1 MIRASFILFLVAA
14 AAVATVALMGEPGRA
29 HLDWMGWR
37 VEMTAAAAAL
47 LTLFSALLATILWRG
62 LIWVVEAPRRAARA
76 RAESKRQQGVEAL
89 SRGFLAVAAG
99 DGSEARRLAQKAADL
114 AEDAPALV
122 RVLAAQAA
130 EAAGDHV
137 AAKAAYNAM
146 LGFPEMRLAGL
157 RGLMQTAL
165 AEGDRLAAVRH
176 AETAF
181 GLARTARWAW
191 RALLE
196 SRLEAGDWASA
207 LDLAQSA
214 LDRKIV
220 PPVVAER
227 ARAALLAAS
236 AASLEGSE
244 DPRKRS
250 QALDFATQAV
260 KLKPDF
266 APGVVMAARL
276 LAADGKVA

>member
-1 MIRASFILFLVAA
+1 M
-14 AAVATVALMGEPGRA
+14 PP
-29 HLDWMGWR
+29 
-37 VEMTAAAAAL
+37 
-47 LTLFSALLATILWRG
+47 
-62 LIWVVEAPRRAARA
+62 PR
-76 RAESKRQQGVEAL
+76 Q
-89 SRGFLAVAAG
+89 
-99 DGSEARRLAQKAADL
+99 
-114 AEDAPALV
+114 
-122 RVLAAQAA
+122 
-130 EAAGDHV
+130 
-137 AAKAAYNAM
+137 AYNAM

-165 AEGDRLAAVRH
+165 AEGDKLTAVRH

-207 LDLAQSA
+207 LDLVQGA

-220 PPVVAER
+220 PPIVAER

-236 AASLEGSE
+236 AASLEGADE
-244 DPRKRS
+244 PRKRA
-250 QALDFATQAV
+250 QALDFAAQAA

-276 LAADGKVA
+276 LAADGKVAKAGQLIEAAWKRRRIRPCGWPIAT

>member
-1 MIRASFILFLVAA
+1 MIRVSLILFFVAVV
-14 AAVATVALMGEPGRA
+14 AVATLALMGEPGRA
-29 HLDWMGWR
+29 QLDWMGWR

-47 LTLFSALLATILWRG
+47 LTLFSALAATVHWRG
-62 LIWVVEAPRRAARA
+62 LIWVIEAPRRAARA

-130 EAAGDHV
+130 ETAGDHV

-165 AEGDRLAAVRH
+165 SEGDRLAAVRH

-196 SRLEAGDWASA
+196 SRLEAGDWA
-207 LDLAQSA
+207 
-214 LDRKIV
+214 
-220 PPVVAER
+220 
-227 ARAALLAAS
+227 
-236 AASLEGSE
+236 
-244 DPRKRS
+244 
-250 QALDFATQAV
+250 
-260 KLKPDF
+260 
-266 APGVVMAARL
+266 
-276 LAADGKVA
+276 